1 MKQGQFNFASPLLHL
16 PHHLFRNKPFTPHI
30 TALTH
35 VISALKR
42 LGIAIAMHHALTFLV
57 PAIRYTIMS
66 EAKLN
71 LLDFRNS
78 SIKTLHIT
86 WFAFF
91 LTFMMW
97 FSHAPMKPFIMAA
110 FDMTNAQW
118 KALLIL
124 NVALTI
130 PARIVIGI
138 MVDKLGPRMV
148 YSILLAISALLC
160 FGFASAQTYEQLAL
174 FRFLCGFIGAGFV
187 IGIRMVGEWFPA
199 KTVGVAEGVYGGW
212 GNFGSAAAAWTL
224 PAVAAYIYGGED
236 GWRYAIATVGCVAAL
251 YSIFFYRNARNTP
264 QGSTYFKPKKSGGL
278 EVSTKKDFWF
288 YIAMN
293 VPMYIALAVL
303 TWKLSPAGVGLL
315 TDSTAVIMWVV
326 LGVLFVY
333 QFYSIY
339 QVNKDHLKNGVPE
352 GDSYKFKQVAVLDWA
367 YFVTFGSELA
377 VVSMLPAF
385 FMETF
390 ELSPVLA
397 GLLGG
402 AFAVMNLVARPSGG
416 YLSDKLG
423 RKKTLSVLIA
433 GLCVGYLILSMV
445 DATWMIPLAVAA
457 VMLCSFFVQAGE
469 GAVFAVV
476 PLVKRRMTGQI
487 AGMVGAYGNVGG
499 VTFLTVYSFVDTSTF
514 FLVIAAAAALCFLL
528 VQFLDEPE
536 GHIVET
542 LPDGTVQLI
551 GVS

>member
-1 MKQGQFNFASPLLHL
+1 
-16 PHHLFRNKPFTPHI
+16 
-30 TALTH
+30 
-35 VISALKR
+35 
-42 LGIAIAMHHALTFLV
+42 
-57 PAIRYTIMS
+57 MS
-66 EAKLN
+66 EARLR
-71 LLDFRNS
+71 LLSFS
-78 SIKTLHIT
+78 SRPIQMLHLT

-91 LTFMMW
+91 LTFVMW

-130 PARIVIGI
+130 PARIVVG
-138 MVDKLGPRMV
+138 MLVDKFGPRIV
-148 YSILLAISALLC
+148 YSLLLIISAFLC
-160 FGFASAQTYEQLAL
+160 WGFAFAQTYEQLAL

-199 KTVGVAEGVYGGW
+199 KTVGLAEGVYGGW

-224 PAVAAYIYGGED
+224 PAVAAYVYGGED
-236 GWRYAIATVGCVAAL
+236 GWRYAISTIGMVAFI
-251 YSIFFYRNARNTP
+251 YGFIFYRNVRNTP
-264 QGSTYFKPKKSGGL
+264 RGSTYFKPKKSGGL
-278 EVSTKKDFWF
+278 EVSNKKDFWL

-303 TWKLSPAGVGLL
+303 TWKLSPAGVSLL
-315 TDSTAVIMWVV
+315 TESTAVILWSV
-326 LGVLFVY
+326 LAGLFLF
-333 QFYSIY
+333 QMHSIY
-339 QVNKDHLKNGVPE
+339 QVNKEHLNSAVP
-352 GDSYKFKQVAVLDWA
+352 DTDQYKFKQVAVLDWA

-390 ELSPVLA
+390 DLTPVMA

-402 AFAVMNLVARPSGG
+402 AFAVMNLVARPGGG
-416 YLSDKLG
+416 YLSDKFG
-423 RKKTLSVLIA
+423 RKKTLSILVA
-433 GLCVGYLILSMV
+433 GLSVGYFILSQI
-445 DATWMIPLAVAA
+445 DGSWMIPVAVAC
-457 VMLCSFFVQAGE
+457 VMMCSFFVQAGE
-469 GAVFAVV
+469 GAVFAMV

-514 FLVIAAAAALCFLL
+514 FMVIACAAIVCLGL
-528 VQFLDEPE
+528 VQFLEEPK
-536 GHIVET
+536 GHMHEI
-542 LPDGTVQLI
+542 LPDGTVQMI
-551 GVS
+551 EVN